1 MKASDLPLSI
11 LIVGVG
17 GADFKE
23 MEILDADKGDRL
35 ESSTGRVASRD
46 IVQFIPLRD
55 VQSGEISVVQEL
67 LAELPTQ
74 FLSYMRSRNI
84 QPDI

>member
-1 MKASDLPLSI
+1 MIFA
-11 LIVGVG
+11 G
-17 GADFKE
+17 
-23 MEILDADKGDRL
+23 
-35 ESSTGRVASRD
+35 
-46 IVQFIPLRD
+46 
-55 VQSGEISVVQEL
+55 GEISVVQEL